1 MPSSSD
7 KWDRLYE
14 KWRDNKPFFEKYK
27 KHLILLGIIIVTIF
41 AYYYFTRPTIKMG
54 DFISAAS
61 AFGSSL
67 SGKLDTG
74 SMPKNSCYWFRT
86 LESGE
91 KWKLE
96 IWQLENTT
104 NCTSGVLVN
113 VTSMDMEYPVNIR
126 GDDCIC
132 SNSYPTISTDLKT
145 VSNITFIEVSVK
157 K

>member
-1 MPSSSD
+1 MPSYSD
-7 KWDRLYE
+7 KWKRLYE
-14 KWRDNKPFFEKYK
+14 KWRGDKSFFEKYK
-27 KHLILLGIIIVTIF
+27 KHLTILAVGIAFVLV
-41 AYYYFTRPTIKMG
+41 YWYLTRPTVKMG
-54 DFISAAS
+54 DFISVAS
-61 AFGSSL
+61 SFESPL

-74 SMPKNSCYWFRT
+74 SMPKNSCYWFRS

-96 IWQLENTT
+96 IWQMENTT
-104 NCTSGVLVN
+104 NCTAGVLVN
-113 VTSMDMEYPVNIR
+113 TTSLDMEYPINIR

-145 VSNITFIEVSVK
+145 VSGITFIEVTVK